1 MKKAYTLLIV
11 LILFIFNK
19 TLAQSNVNSD
29 RIANG
34 IDTIQKFASDSLG
47 RIFVVDTSNEKTVGD
62 NYHIVRYNTN
72 RNLAFS
78 PSVLESKYNPQIKI
92 YPNPVVYDA
101 TIEFP
106 SMDMYYVNIINT
118 SGDIVYDQKELY
130 NSVRIS
136 WQEFP
141 SGIYYVRMV
150 NMNDNSLYSEKV
162 IKQ

>member
-1 MKKAYTLLIV
+1 M
-11 LILFIFNK
+11 
-19 TLAQSNVNSD
+19 
-29 RIANG
+29 
-34 IDTIQKFASDSLG
+34 
-47 RIFVVDTSNEKTVGD
+47 
-62 NYHIVRYNTN
+62 
-72 RNLAFS
+72 
-78 PSVLESKYNPQIKI
+78 
-92 YPNPVVYDA
+92 VYDA

-130 NSVRIS
+130 NYVRIR